1 MASTVTP
8 AAILRSKS
16 RIDNI
21 SFIAGLASLR
31 ASCLQ
36 PRSGYATLHIIER
49 QPVTLTKVLCET
61 PANQKVFRYGEI
73 QPDDIVNDI
82 L

>member
-1 MASTVTP
+1 
-8 AAILRSKS
+8 
-16 RIDNI
+16 
-21 SFIAGLASLR
+21 
-31 ASCLQ
+31 
-36 PRSGYATLHIIER
+36 
-49 QPVTLTKVLCET
+49 VTLTRVLCET